1 MKKLKKTN
9 KPLRTRDKKRE
20 NLIGW
25 LFCSPYFLYTIVMF
39 LIPLIW
45 AVWLSTMD
53 WNLMSENRI
62 FVGIKNFID
71 LFSDEAVKRAFLN
84 SFRYLIPIVFLCVA
98 GGMGIALVVNE
109 LPERIKG
116 AASVV
121 MFIPYLTS
129 GVATAVLVKYMCA
142 YNSVLNIFLRDHF
155 NLKISWFTDKK
166 AAFCIIVGIVVWKCC
181 GYYAMFFLSA
191 LQGIS
196 EEILEA
202 ASLDGATGMRQFFC
216 IKLPLMLPSISSVT
230 ALAAGLA
237 LGIYTEP
244 YLLTSGGPSG
254 ATTSWILE
262 IYYSAFTNF
271 RSGYGTA
278 MAILYAIEI
287 FIILKLIDFIMN
299 KLIQK
304 FGC

>member
-116 AASVV
+116 
-121 MFIPYLTS
+121 
-129 GVATAVLVKYMCA
+129 
-142 YNSVLNIFLRDHF
+142 
-155 NLKISWFTDKK
+155 
-166 AAFCIIVGIVVWKCC
+166 
-181 GYYAMFFLSA
+181 
-191 LQGIS
+191 
-196 EEILEA
+196 
-202 ASLDGATGMRQFFC
+202 
-216 IKLPLMLPSISSVT
+216 
-230 ALAAGLA
+230 
-237 LGIYTEP
+237 
-244 YLLTSGGPSG
+244 
-254 ATTSWILE
+254 
-262 IYYSAFTNF
+262 
-271 RSGYGTA
+271 
-278 MAILYAIEI
+278 
-287 FIILKLIDFIMN
+287 
-299 KLIQK
+299 
-304 FGC
+304 